1 MLASDSDSDG
11 DSDNDTLGEG
21 SPTLSDTW
29 PCGHERVFLWSCPFG
44 ASVSSGLRN
53 LLMSSS
59 HLFFCLPTA
68 LLALAPMRRPRFHFA
83 VIQQGILAAL
93 IFSWAC
99 LVLLLTCSTSIS
111 AVSMS
116 SSVSSLKE
124 TSLSWS
130 HSVLELLASSV
141 SSSGIWWQDVKKKEQ
156 TGRRALLQLLYEFN
170 ETALQECLSEDAVR
184 RNQTTYLW
192 MRL

>member
-1 MLASDSDSDG
+1 MLCVA
-11 DSDNDTLGEG
+11 GEG

-29 PCGHERVFLWSCPFG
+29 PYGDERVFLWSCPFG

-83 VIQQGILAAL
+83 VIQQGILATL

-130 HSVLELLASSV
+130 HSVLKLLASSV

-156 TGRRALLQLLYEFN
+156 TGARCCNFCMN
-170 ETALQECLSEDAVR
+170 SETALQECLSEDAVR